1 MLQII
6 FQSSFVGYFAAGRG
20 VVPGLAGWRRR
31 YPRPLRAI

>member
-6 FQSSFVGYFAAGRG
+6 QSTFVGFFAAERG

-31 YPRPLRAI
+31 SHRQLRAI